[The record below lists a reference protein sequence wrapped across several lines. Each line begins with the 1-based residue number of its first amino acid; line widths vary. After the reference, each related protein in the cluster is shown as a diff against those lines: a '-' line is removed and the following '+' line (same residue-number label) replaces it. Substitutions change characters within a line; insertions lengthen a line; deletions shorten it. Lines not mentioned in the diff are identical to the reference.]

1 MTEDNAEYQ
10 FPMKCGRY
18 TLTGLIGEGGMGEVF
33 FAEDRICQ
41 RIVALKKLRKEWI
54 EIPVSRERFILEPKI
69 TAKLA
74 HPSIVPIY
82 EIHDEKE
89 NVYFTMPYVEGESLK
104 EILDLTLVA
113 KLEGLSPHPVG
124 NSVYALMLMFLNLC
138 YAIEQA
144 HKKGFLHRDLK
155 PHNII
160 VRNSTQVVILDWG
173 MATSTEKVEEY
184 RKIVQETGD
193 FPKLR
198 EGFTHPEHPLGTFD
212 YMAPERLFGIPCTY
226 KGDIYSLGCILYYI
240 LTLQKPF
247 DRPLD
252 PEEWRAQLNEKG
264 IEKVIDPQLVAP
276 DREITPSLA
285 RICLKCLDSPVNRY
299 NFMTELIA
307 DIQGYIQGKPEW
319 SPAKTYQVTEV
330 KDWEFQENILLSK
343 HMAISRYAG
352 MMEWAWLML
361 SKEAFSGN
369 IKLEAKVRIKPS
381 SRGVGFLLS
390 VPIKSERES
399 LENGFLIW
407 IGSKD
412 NPGCKF
418 LRNNV
423 QFINKPNVFLQPD
436 LEYRITIERL
446 DKTFRILI
454 DDKVVLVYQSYIPVL
469 GGHFGLLFRDADFEM
484 TPVLLS
490 LGSQNVQVNCL
501 SVPDTFLMIKDYSKA
516 LTEYRRISRSFK
528 GRAEGREATF
538 RAGLTLI
545 EIGKSEKKTAKENFE
560 KALAEF
566 EKLHKTPGAPLE
578 YLGKALVYQAEK
590 NLDEETKC
598 LELAVRMFP
607 KHPLGPLVKEHI
619 IFRLHETAQ
628 KDRIGAY
635 TYALLTIRQLP
646 VIYQRK
652 EAQQFVKNL
661 TVSWEDIPF
670 IESPPTFPEEKLEQI
685 HLSIQIAFWLA
696 RPTSLYELA
705 LEIPENFNKRHLLL
719 ENTFLTLITI
729 GYPKLVDFILNVK
742 LKENT
747 SIDRLKKT
755 FATLTSNK
763 TVEEK
768 ISELHLKTPPKF
780 YYPLLKEHLTL
791 KEGPS
796 LLPLFEKKNLPK
808 ELHIWALL
816 LANKTQDV
824 EKLLE
829 GEDLPMLEGCYLAA
843 TKGEKA
849 ALAHFDNLIETTYPK
864 TPTLLGHFLKG
875 NIDLKSG
882 WIKQAFL
889 WEKLE
894 LYRQL
899 TLYYHCLGMPRKVAT
914 YEGMV
919 KKEFSN
925 SQIPLNFI

>member
-1 MTEDNAEYQ
+1 MSAEYQ
-10 FPMKCGRY
+10 FPMKLGRY

-33 FAEDRICQ
+33 FADDPICH
-41 RIVALKKLRKEWI
+41 RIVALKRLRKDYFD
-54 EIPVSRERFILEPKI
+54 IPDARERFILEPKI

-82 EIHDEKE
+82 EIHEEKDEA
-89 NVYFTMPYVEGESLK
+89 YFTMPYIEGESLRD
-104 EILDLTLVA
+104 ILCQTEFA
-113 KLEGLSPHPVG
+113 KLKGLPPHTLG

-138 YAIEQA
+138 HAIEQA

-173 MATSTEKVEEY
+173 MATSTEKMEEY
-184 RKIVQETGD
+184 QKIVQDTGE
-193 FPKLR
+193 FPKLK
-198 EGFTHPEHPLGTFD
+198 EGFTHPDHPLGTFD

-240 LTLQKPF
+240 LTLKKPF
-247 DRPLD
+247 SRPQD
-252 PEEWRAQLNEKG
+252 PIEWRDALNEKG
-264 IEKVIDPQLVAP
+264 IEKVVDPQLVAP
-276 DREITPSLA
+276 DREITPNLA
-285 RICLKCLDSPVNRY
+285 RICLKCLDSPGSRY
-299 NFMTELIA
+299 NNMQELIA

-319 SPAKTYQVTEV
+319 SPAKKYQVRDAN
-330 KDWEFQENILLSK
+330 DWEFQENILLSK
-343 HMAISRYAG
+343 HMAVSRYAG

-361 SKEAFSGN
+361 SKEAISGN
-369 IKLEAKVRIKPS
+369 IKLEAQVKIKPS
-381 SRGVGFLLS
+381 SRGVGFLLC
-390 VPIKSERES
+390 VPTKNERES
-399 LENGFLIW
+399 LENGYLVW
-407 IGSKD
+407 IGSKEH
-412 NPGCKF
+412 PGCKF

-423 QFINKPNVFLQPD
+423 QFINKPNVFLYPD
-436 LEYRITIERL
+436 IDYKITIERL

-454 DDKVVLVYQSYIPVL
+454 DNVVTLVYQSYIPVV
-469 GGHFGLLFRDADFEM
+469 GGHFGLLFRDADFEIS
-484 TPVLLS
+484 PIFLF
-490 LGSQNVQVNCL
+490 LGSQNVQINCL

-538 RAGLTLI
+538 RAGLTLV
-545 EIGKSEKKTAKENFE
+545 EIGKSDKKAAKENFD

-578 YLGKALVYQAEK
+578 YLGKALVYHAEK

-598 LELAVRMFP
+598 LELAIRMFP
-607 KHPLGPLVKEHI
+607 KHPLGPLIKEHI

-646 VIYQRK
+646 MIYQRK

-670 IESPPTFPEEKLEQI
+670 IESPPTFPDEKLEQI

-705 LEIPENFNKRHLLL
+705 LEIPQDFNRRHILL
-719 ENTFLTLITI
+719 ENAFLSLITL

-742 LKENT
+742 MKEDN
-747 SIDRLKKT
+747 SIEQVKKA
-755 FATLTSNK
+755 FAILTSDADF
-763 TVEEK
+763 EDK
-768 ISELHLKTPPKF
+768 ISDFHIKTPPKF
-780 YYPLLKEHLTL
+780 YYPLLKRHLTL
-791 KEGPS
+791 SEAPS
-796 LLPLFEKKNLPK
+796 LLPFFERKNFPK
-808 ELHIWALL
+808 ELHIWAFL
-816 LANKTQDV
+816 LANKTK
-824 EKLLE
+824 EAGKLLE

-843 TKGEKA
+843 SKGEKA
-849 ALAHFDNLIETTYPK
+849 ALAHFDSLIETTFPK

-899 TLYYHCLGMPRKVAT
+899 ALYYHCLGKPRKAAS
-914 YEGMV
+914 YEVMI